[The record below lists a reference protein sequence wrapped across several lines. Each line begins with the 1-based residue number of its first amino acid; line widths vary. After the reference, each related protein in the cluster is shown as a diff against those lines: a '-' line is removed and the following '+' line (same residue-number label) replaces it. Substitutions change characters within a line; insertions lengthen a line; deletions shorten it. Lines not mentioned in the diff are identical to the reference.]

1 MTARC
6 AYNPKVI
13 NIFKEMK
20 TRSYNP
26 QSREWSFHVSE
37 HDELV
42 SRLGKCSNVSVKAL
56 PATFLKALRELESQ
70 SSAVSSE
77 MVTLEQI
84 WQALP
89 PDLLAGLLPFQR
101 EGIAFAIRHGG
112 RALIGDEMGLG
123 KTVQAIAIAKYY
135 EKEWPLLIVTPSPL
149 RLVWKQV
156 TCSPWL
162 VLGPSRALQ
171 ELMKWLKDVD
181 HDDVNVVMSG
191 EERVVFDSY

>member
-1 MTARC
+1 MTGAYQMTARC
-6 AYNPKVI
+6 GYNQKVI
-13 NIFKEMK
+13 NVFKEVK
-20 TRSYNP
+20 TRNYNP
-26 QSREWSFHVSE
+26 QTREWSFHVSD

-42 SRLGKCSNVSVKAL
+42 SKLSKCDHVSVKSL
-56 PATFLKALRELESQ
+56 PASFLKALNSTASHDNVTPEL
-70 SSAVSSE
+70 
-77 MVTLEQI
+77 I

-123 KTVQAIAIAKYY
+123 KTVQAIAVAKYY

-156 TCSPWL
+156 AARGRRC
-162 VLGPSRALQ
+162 
-171 ELMKWLKDVD
+171 D
-181 HDDVNVVMSG
+181 
-191 EERVVFDSY
+191 